1 MTNNAPPH
9 KGDAGL
15 EARITA
21 VRTDL
26 THFREIQEI
35 RHEQILTAIGDL
47 RARNTQQDTQQEVL
61 EEKLLR
67 QIEKINQ
74 LLWNAMR
81 WLGGL
86 LASTLLM
93 LVLKG
98 SNLI

>member
-1 MTNNAPPH
+1 MTSSAPPH
-9 KGDAGL
+9 KEDAGL

-21 VRTDL
+21 VRTGL
-26 THFREIQEI
+26 AHFREIQEM
-35 RHEQILTAIGDL
+35 RHELILRAIEDL
-47 RARNTQQDTQQEVL
+47 RTRNTQQDTQQEVL
-61 EEKLLR
+61 EEKLLG

-74 LLWNAMR
+74 LMWNAMR